1 MMDEFDEAFDPSR
14 AGGLRQAG
22 VIADGRSGLDI
33 PELVSRVYRQAPVP
47 LRAKLLEC
55 LLRPVGPLALLAI
68 AAGAFARFLYRLQ
81 RDAVPI
87 SLDDAA
93 RITSDHVLELARYVE
108 QCSPDALLKLGSLI
122 AGRPLGFAT
131 ISGSALLMALSI
143 WKRRLPVG
151 TSEASPNPGS

>member
-1 MMDEFDEAFDPSR
+1 MMDEFDEAFDPSLASR
-14 AGGLRQAG
+14 QRQAG
-22 VIADGRSGLDI
+22 VIAEGRSALDI

-108 QCSPDALLKLGSLI
+108 QCSPEALLKFGSLI

-143 WKRRLPVG
+143 WQRRLPAG
-151 TSEASPNPGS
+151 TGGASSNRSA